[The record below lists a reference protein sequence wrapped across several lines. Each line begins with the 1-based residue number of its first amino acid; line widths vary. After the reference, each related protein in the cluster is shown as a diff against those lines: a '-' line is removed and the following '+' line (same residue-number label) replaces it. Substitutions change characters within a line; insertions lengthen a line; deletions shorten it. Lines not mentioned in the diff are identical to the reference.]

1 MDVQRKLYVYC
12 CNGPAALVL
21 SAVVIRSMIV
31 NTLFVFLFSETSSK

>member
-1 MDVQRKLYVYC
+1 MDVYVSYSYC

-21 SAVVIRSMIV
+21 SDVVVRRVIV